1 LEAKIDHMIKA
12 SVGDLRYHFSE
23 IEDLLQAGQE
33 IEITKRRKVIAR
45 LCPPA
50 EPAPPKLPDLIGRLR
65 KIYGNKVMK
74 ETAAELLAE
83 ERDRY

>member
-1 LEAKIDHMIKA
+1 MVRA
-12 SVGDLRYHFSE
+12 SVRDLRYHFSK
-23 IEDLLQAGQE
+23 IEDLLQEGQE
-33 IEITKRRKVIAR
+33 IEITKRRRVIAR

-50 EPAPPKLPDLIGRLR
+50 EPGPPKLPDFIGRLR

-74 ETAAELLAE
+74 ETGAELLAE

>member
-1 LEAKIDHMIKA
+1 MVKA
-12 SVGDLRYHFSE
+12 SVRDLRYNFSK
-23 IEDLLQAGQE
+23 IEDLLQEGQE

-45 LCPPA
+45 LSPPA
-50 EPAPPKLPDLIGRLR
+50 DPAPPKLPDFIGRLK

-74 ETAAELLAE
+74 ETGADLLAQ